1 MILLERYGDDMPSRM
16 DKYYETKSRTTK
28 NKELYRTIYDE
39 AEYTNVEGISVI
51 EKNEKIDIEKI
62 KELINGTNNINKPKE
77 RKIEVIKPLE
87 EEIEEQKNYD
97 IRDVLDKAKSE
108 RTDKDSRY
116 SNIKYNVLKN
126 IDLNSDTKVPDNV
139 DEEQLKSMIEAIS
152 NNSKNEVTSDLLDDL
167 KSICDPNLKNE
178 VKEELDNTQLQNTK
192 LIQENLDKSFFTSS
206 MDFSSEDFEDLKEI
220 KKDIKKNNLLTKILL
235 FILLVIIITGV
246 LFLVY
251 HFTK

>member
-1 MILLERYGDDMPSRM
+1 MPSRM
-16 DKYYETKSRTTK
+16 EKYYEMKSRTVK

-39 AEYTNVEGISVI
+39 AEYSNVEGISVI

-62 KELINGTNNINKPKE
+62 KELINGTNNVNKPKE
-77 RKIEVIKPLE
+77 YKKTEIKPLV

-97 IRDVLDKAKSE
+97 IRDVLNKAKSE

-126 IDLNSDTKVPDNV
+126 VDLHSDPKVPDNFN
-139 DEEQLKSMIEAIS
+139 EEQLKSMIEAIS
-152 NNSKNEVTSDLLDDL
+152 NNSKNDYTSDLLDDL
-167 KSICDPNLKNE
+167 KSICDPNLKKE
-178 VKEELDNTQLQNTK
+178 VKEEINNDAQLQNTK
-192 LIQENLDKSFFTSS
+192 LIQDNIDKSFFTSS
-206 MDFSSEDFEDLKEI
+206 MDFSSKDFEDLKEI
-220 KKDIKKNNLLTKILL
+220 KENIKKNNILTKILL

-251 HFTK
+251 HFTR

>member
-1 MILLERYGDDMPSRM
+1 MPSRM
-16 DKYYETKSRTTK
+16 EKYYEMKSRTSK

-77 RKIEVIKPLE
+77 YKKENIKPLT

-116 SNIKYNVLKN
+116 SNTKYNILKDL
-126 IDLNSDTKVPDNV
+126 DLNSDAKVPDNV
-139 DEEQLKSMIEAIS
+139 NEDQLRSMIEAIS
-152 NNSKNEVTSDLLDDL
+152 NKNKTDMTSDLLDDL
-167 KSICDPNLKNE
+167 KSICDPNLKE
-178 VKEELDNTQLQNTK
+178 QVKEEIKTDDTQLQNTK

-206 MDFSSEDFEDLKEI
+206 LDFSSEDFEDLKEI
-220 KKDIKKNNLLTKILL
+220 KENIKKNNILTKILL

-246 LFLVY
+246 IFLVY
-251 HFTK
+251 HFTR

>member
-1 MILLERYGDDMPSRM
+1 MPSRM
-16 DKYYETKSRTTK
+16 EKYYEMKSRTVK

-62 KELINGTNNINKPKE
+62 KELINGTNNVNKPKE
-77 RKIEVIKPLE
+77 YKKEEIKPLV

-108 RTDKDSRY
+108 RTDRDSRY
-116 SNIKYNVLKN
+116 SNIQYNVLKN
-126 IDLNSDTKVPDNV
+126 IDLNSNTKVPDNV
-139 DEEQLKSMIEAIS
+139 NEEQLKSMIEAIS
-152 NNSKNEVTSDLLDDL
+152 NNSKNDYTSDLLDDL
-167 KSICDPNLKNE
+167 KSICDPNLKNQ
-178 VKEELDNTQLQNTK
+178 VKEEINNDDTQLQNTK

-220 KKDIKKNNLLTKILL
+220 KENIKKNNLLTKILL
-235 FILLVIIITGV
+235 FILIVIIITGV

>member
-1 MILLERYGDDMPSRM
+1 MPSRM
-16 DKYYETKSRTTK
+16 EKYYEMKSRTVK

-62 KELINGTNNINKPKE
+62 KELINGTNNVNKPKE
-77 RKIEVIKPLE
+77 YKKEEIKPLV

-108 RTDKDSRY
+108 RTDRDSRY
-116 SNIKYNVLKN
+116 SNIQYNVLKN
-126 IDLNSDTKVPDNV
+126 IDLNSNTKVPDNV
-139 DEEQLKSMIEAIS
+139 NEEQLKSMIEAIS
-152 NNSKNEVTSDLLDDL
+152 NNSKNDYTSDLLDDL
-167 KSICDPNLKNE
+167 KSICDPNLKNQ
-178 VKEELDNTQLQNTK
+178 VKEEINNEDTQLQNTK

-220 KKDIKKNNLLTKILL
+220 KENIKKNNLLTKILL

>member
-1 MILLERYGDDMPSRM
+1 MPSRM
-16 DKYYETKSRTTK
+16 EKYYEMKSRTVK

-62 KELINGTNNINKPKE
+62 KELINGTNNVNKPKE
-77 RKIEVIKPLE
+77 YKKEEIKPLV

-108 RTDKDSRY
+108 RTDSDSRY
-116 SNIKYNVLKN
+116 SNIQYNVLKN

-139 DEEQLKSMIEAIS
+139 NEEQLKSMIEAIS
-152 NNSKNEVTSDLLDDL
+152 NNSKNDYTSDLLDDL
-167 KSICDPNLKNE
+167 KSICDPNLKNQ
-178 VKEELDNTQLQNTK
+178 VKEEINNEDTQLQNTK

-220 KKDIKKNNLLTKILL
+220 KENIKKNNLLTKILL

>member
-1 MILLERYGDDMPSRM
+1 MPSRM
-16 DKYYETKSRTTK
+16 EKYYEMKSRTTK

-62 KELINGTNNINKPKE
+62 KELINGTNNVNKPKE
-77 RKIEVIKPLE
+77 YKKEEIKPLV

-97 IRDVLDKAKSE
+97 ICDVLDKAKSE

-116 SNIKYNVLKN
+116 SNTKYNILKDL
-126 IDLNSDTKVPDNV
+126 DLNSDAKVPDNV
-139 DEEQLKSMIEAIS
+139 NEDQLRSMIEAIS
-152 NNSKNEVTSDLLDDL
+152 NKNKTDMTSDLLDDL
-167 KSICDPNLKNE
+167 KSICDPNLKE
-178 VKEELDNTQLQNTK
+178 QVKEEIKTDDTQLQNTK

-220 KKDIKKNNLLTKILL
+220 KENIKKNNLLTKILL

>member
-1 MILLERYGDDMPSRM
+1 MPSRM
-16 DKYYETKSRTTK
+16 EKYYEMKSRTVK

-77 RKIEVIKPLE
+77 YKKENIKPLV

-97 IRDVLDKAKSE
+97 IRDVLNKAKSE
-108 RTDKDSRY
+108 RTDKDSKY
-116 SNIKYNVLKN
+116 SNTKYNILKD
-126 IDLNSDTKVPDNV
+126 IDLNSETKVPDNV
-139 DEEQLKSMIEAIS
+139 DEDQLKSMIEAIS
-152 NNSKNEVTSDLLDDL
+152 NKNKTELTSDLLDDL
-167 KSICDPNLKNE
+167 KSICDPNLKKE
-178 VKEELDNTQLQNTK
+178 IKEEVDNQNTQLQNTQ

-220 KKDIKKNNLLTKILL
+220 KEDIKKNNILTKILL
-235 FILLVIIITGV
+235 FILSVIIIFGV

-251 HFTK
+251 HFKK